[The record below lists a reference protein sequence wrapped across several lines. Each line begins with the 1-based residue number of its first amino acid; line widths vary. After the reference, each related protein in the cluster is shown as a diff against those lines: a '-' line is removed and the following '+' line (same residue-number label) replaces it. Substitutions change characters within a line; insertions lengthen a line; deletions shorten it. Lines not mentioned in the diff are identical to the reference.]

1 MKLRSRQRGLTILEI
16 LVSVAIGAVLILSLS
31 GVTGQALDANDQS
44 RSKMQLLQDGQ
55 FAMDRMLT
63 AVSGSSTLLLP
74 LADNPGTAWREH
86 VREQTVPASA
96 PEPFSVLATAVLAV
110 VLPASQDIDEDG
122 WSDANSD
129 KDFLDINGNSSR
141 DPGEPERIDEDLFH
155 DATND
160 GAPGIVGIDDN
171 GNGFVDDSFSGVH
184 DNDEDYSAHEDFF
197 DGIDNDGDGSVDE
210 DANHD
215 NNDDGEPGIAGV
227 DDDLDGSIDEG
238 HKDDDDEDGVN
249 NEDSL
254 EPVVYFLQGS
264 NLIERRP
271 MPYDVND
278 DKTIDGLDYL
288 ESVVAEGVTRFR
300 IERIPAPPGG
310 RVTVDV
316 TLELAAQGTDPV
328 RLHSIVRIG
337 GRL

>member
-1 MKLRSRQRGLTILEI
+1 MIRRAYQGGLTVLEI
-16 LVSVAIGAVLILSLS
+16 LVSVAIGAILILSLS
-31 GVTGQALDANDQS
+31 GVTGQALDAKDKS
-44 RSKMQLLQDGQ
+44 RLKMQLLQDGQ
-55 FAMDRMLT
+55 FAMDRMVT

-86 VREQTVPASA
+86 VREQTVPGSA
-96 PEPFSVLATAVLAV
+96 PEAGSVLATAVLAV
-110 VLPASQDIDEDG
+110 VLPASYDIDADG
-122 WSDANSD
+122 WSDANTD
-129 KDFLDINGNSSR
+129 KDFLDINRNAIR
-141 DPGEPERIDEDLFH
+141 DPGEPERINEDLFH

-160 GAPGIVGIDDN
+160 GAAGIIGIDDN
-171 GNGFVDDSFSGVH
+171 GNGYVDDSSKNEH
-184 DNDEDYSAHEDFF
+184 DNDEDDVQHEDFF

-215 NNDDGEPGIAGV
+215 NNDDGEPGLAGV

-238 HKDDDDEDGVN
+238 SKEDDDEDGEK

-254 EPVVYFLQGS
+254 EPVVYFLQGNS
-264 NLIERRP
+264 LVERWP

-278 DKTIDGLDYL
+278 DNTIDGLDYL

-310 RVTVDV
+310 RVSVDV
-316 TLELAAQGTDPV
+316 TLELAEVGSDPV
-328 RLHSIVRIG
+328 LLHSIVRLG
-337 GRL
+337 GAL